1 MKNEHTGMKLSVRKD
16 SSQDSTAAAT
26 QFPKESFRR
35 VKKQKNEEKEK
46 EGKEKRRWEKR

>member
-1 MKNEHTGMKLSVRKD
+1 MKNEYTGMKLSVRKD

-35 VKKQKNEEKEK
+35 VKKQKNEEKE